1 MKAQAGKT
9 GKAGAASRGARIR
22 LAATTGSGPSYAK
35 INQANTRKR
44 QQAQRAAKPGPT
56 RSKKK

>member
-9 GKAGAASRGARIR
+9 GKAGAAASKAKAR
-22 LAATTGSGPSYAK
+22 LAVVVGRGPSYQK
-35 INQANTRKR
+35 INQANTRKK

-56 RSKKK
+56 RPKNK